1 VTFISFDETIERALA
16 CIGCHFAY
24 AEAWKTS
31 QVFAHLAVNVNKMP
45 WPISWASRYLATEAE
60 IQVANC

>member
-24 AEAWKTS
+24 AEA
-31 QVFAHLAVNVNKMP
+31 
-45 WPISWASRYLATEAE
+45 
-60 IQVANC
+60 